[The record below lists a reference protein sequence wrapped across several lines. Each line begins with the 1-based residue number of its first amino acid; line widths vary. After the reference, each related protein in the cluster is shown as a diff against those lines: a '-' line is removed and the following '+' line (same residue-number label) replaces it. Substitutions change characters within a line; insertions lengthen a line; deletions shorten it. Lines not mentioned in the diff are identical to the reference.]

1 MVEGSLEESD
11 VVFGENIDKI
21 IDSAEMELEFKER
34 IKTPMQEVPEVDVE
48 ESMPKFNFS
57 LPKQEDGIILA
68 AEAMDHDLTMSHEA
82 KIDMNNFA
90 LLSER

>member
-48 ESMPKFNFS
+48 ESMP
-57 LPKQEDGIILA
+57 
-68 AEAMDHDLTMSHEA
+68 
-82 KIDMNNFA
+82 
-90 LLSER
+90 